1 MKIVEV
7 FVEEIVEATSTK
19 TSTKTSTIFITSTK
33 IEFARKKEVPQ
44 DGILLILIFLIADMV
59 KSKWY
64 EQ

>member
-7 FVEEIVEATSTK
+7 FVEEIVEA